1 MLVAACQVKW
11 KGLRDTFSEKVRSQN
26 LPSGSGS
33 VKGIRWKWFNN
44 MEFIRETI
52 LHRATSTNIGTCSS
66 NIVNNREELRL
77 AEEEDIPVHS
87 VDAAESDVNIVSISA
102 SPVEVMQE
110 NVKVTKDLSPTVR
123 KKFKDSPIKRKAGV
137 DRKIDLEILKMLKS
151 DEKKDSGNV
160 ENNRAEDENIAYG
173 KYIAATLSKFDGYHK
188 SLAKMKISQVLF
200 EVESGFVRSCT
211 PSDHPVVSAYSVG
224 GSID

>member
-1 MLVAACQVKW
+1 
-11 KGLRDTFSEKVRSQN
+11 
-26 LPSGSGS
+26 
-33 VKGIRWKWFNN
+33 
-44 MEFIRETI
+44 
-52 LHRATSTNIGTCSS
+52 
-66 NIVNNREELRL
+66 
-77 AEEEDIPVHS
+77 
-87 VDAAESDVNIVSISA
+87 
-102 SPVEVMQE
+102 
-110 NVKVTKDLSPTVR
+110 
-123 KKFKDSPIKRKAGV
+123 
-137 DRKIDLEILKMLKS
+137 MLKS

-173 KYIAATLSKFDGYHK
+173 KYISATLSKFDGYHK